1 MHHSSRLK
9 LTTAF
14 SLIFILVIGLSLI
27 GFTKVITYAVG
38 PTPKTSLKSL
48 KVASVSPISNCG
60 GWNAIVSPSP
70 GQDNNLYGVAAISG
84 NNAWAVGAVHNSGTS
99 QTLVEHWNGT
109 SWTVIASPSPGGYS
123 DVLDSVVAISAKNV
137 WAVGYSFV
145 SNSSLPQTLIEHWNG
160 MSWSVVPSPNAGGYN
175 ILSSVARVPG
185 TSLLW
190 AVGNYYSS
198 ANNTV
203 QQTLIE
209 QWNGTTWSV
218 VPSSNIGPYGN
229 ILNGVTAISANNVW
243 AVGAFYTSSSGS
255 PQTLIERWNGTSWSI
270 IPSPNP
276 GTVYTVLNSVTRV
289 PGTNHL
295 WAVGSF
301 QSSGVP
307 QTLIEQ
313 WNGRTWSLVSTPSPG
328 ASVNTLDGVAGI
340 SANNAWAVGYD
351 NNGGSY
357 QTLIEQW
364 NGTTWSIVPSPN
376 PGSNNS
382 LWGMAW
388 VPGTSQLWA
397 VGNANTSSSQ
407 TLTEFYC

>member
-84 NNAWAVGAVHNSGTS
+84 NNAWAVGAVNNSGTS

-209 QWNGTTWSV
+209 QWNGTTWS
-218 VPSSNIGPYGN
+218 
-229 ILNGVTAISANNVW
+229 
-243 AVGAFYTSSSGS
+243 
-255 PQTLIERWNGTSWSI
+255 
-270 IPSPNP
+270 
-276 GTVYTVLNSVTRV
+276 
-289 PGTNHL
+289 
-295 WAVGSF
+295 
-301 QSSGVP
+301 
-307 QTLIEQ
+307 
-313 WNGRTWSLVSTPSPG
+313 
-328 ASVNTLDGVAGI
+328 
-340 SANNAWAVGYD
+340 
-351 NNGGSY
+351 
-357 QTLIEQW
+357 
-364 NGTTWSIVPSPN
+364 IVPSPN